1 MSGRINQPRR
11 HRAQRQ
17 ARLAELLLKRDQT
30 AEEWAERFSHG
41 LDGVPQLTLELIHLE
56 AALTD
61 GWPHLTDTWVG
72 EWAVADVRKLHDPD
86 VGTEPGCA
94 VCTGRLQP
102 SAG

>member
-1 MSGRINQPRR
+1 MSARTNQPGR
-11 HRAQRQ
+11 HRVQRQ

-30 AEEWAERFSHG
+30 AKDWAERFSHG

-61 GWPHLTDTWVG
+61 GWPHLTGRWVG
-72 EWAVADVRKLHDPD
+72 EWAVADIRKLHDPD
-86 VGTEPGCA
+86 AGVAPGCA

-102 SAG
+102 SIG